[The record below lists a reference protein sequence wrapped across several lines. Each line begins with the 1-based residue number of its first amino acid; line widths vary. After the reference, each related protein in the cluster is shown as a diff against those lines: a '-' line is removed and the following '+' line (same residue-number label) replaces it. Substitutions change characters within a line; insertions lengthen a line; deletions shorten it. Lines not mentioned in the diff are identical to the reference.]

1 VEDEMTRLSHS
12 LVVELAGSIG
22 FRNSRLVQSIM
33 WPIFRPVTDRL
44 AQIGITFDR
53 DTRELGF
60 SKAMG
65 NALQT
70 FVSSVESRGNET
82 FPPEGPLLVL
92 SNHPGTYD
100 SLVIASQLR
109 RDDFNFISG
118 DIPFLR
124 NLPQAYSHF
133 FCISEQHNDRTIA
146 ARKAIRH
153 LQAGGAMLVYG
164 YGHSDPDPAVY
175 YDAEAYLDR
184 WVPSI
189 DLFLKVVPQTR
200 ILICLVSHVVARKW
214 RESILYN
221 LRKNPI
227 DRRRLVMF
235 GQVMYQ
241 LLRPGRLRT
250 APKIS
255 FDQPISLS
263 ELKNQSNSSHILPAV
278 IARAKD
284 LYRAHTAWVQSLGQP
299 PS

>member
-1 VEDEMTRLSHS
+1 MEDELTHLSHS

-22 FRNSRLVQSIM
+22 FRNSRLVQSII
-33 WPIFRPVTDRL
+33 WPIFKPVTDRL
-44 AQIGITFDR
+44 AQIGLSFNR
-53 DTRELGF
+53 DTREVGF
-60 SKAMG
+60 AKAMG
-65 NALQT
+65 NALQI
-70 FVSSVESRGNET
+70 FVSSVKALGNET
-82 FPPEGPLLVL
+82 FPPDGPLLVL

-109 RDDFNFISG
+109 RDDLNFISG

-164 YGHSDPDPAVY
+164 FGHSDPDPAVY
-175 YDAEAYLDR
+175 NDAEADIDK

-200 ILICLVSHVVARKW
+200 ILICMVSHVVARNW
-214 RESILYN
+214 RQSILYN
-221 LRKNPI
+221 LRKNTI

-241 LLRPGRLRT
+241 LLRPGKLRT

-255 FDQPISLS
+255 FDEPVYLD
-263 ELKNQSNSSHILPAV
+263 ELKRESGSDQILLAV
-278 IARAKD
+278 IAHAKQLLKD
-284 LYRAHTAWVQSLGQP
+284 HLAWTHTLN
-299 PS
+299 